1 MSKKTACIFLGHPI
15 KFRIPNTWYNFPGLI
30 GDIEVFFGIECVLP
44 LTLHW
49 LNIVGSE
56 LWGECAQQK
65 PWDAESFTNTWN
77 NLQVTL
83 WTHLV
88 FLDTLSAF
96 SLGMVGL
103 SISLVSVILTKHPS
117 PDPKNKSQ
125 MKFKLDFCQNIV
137 QLTWTDFFYISTII
151 NYWLFYWLFT
161 IYLT

>member
-1 MSKKTACIFLGHPI
+1 MI
-15 KFRIPNTWYNFPGLI
+15 Y
-30 GDIEVFFGIECVLP
+30 IEVFLGIECVLP

-88 FLDTLSAF
+88 LFLDTLSAF

-103 SISLVSVILTKHPS
+103 SISLVSVILTKHSS

-125 MKFKLDFCQNIV
+125 MKFKLDFLSKYCS
-137 QLTWTDFFYISTII
+137 TDLNWFFYISTII
-151 NYWLFYWLFT
+151 NYWLFFWLFT